1 MAEHAPGK
9 YLYDPSLAAA
19 ATFAALFGIS
29 TACHLF
35 QLCQSKTWYFI
46 PFFIGS
52 IFEVAGYASRCVNAT
67 ETPDWSLVPFII
79 QTLLPLLAPALFAA
93 SIYMILGRI
102 IRTLEAEQLSLIST
116 RWLTKIFVF
125 GDVFSFAVQCIGGG
139 ILSGA
144 DSKNTLERGQNVILV
159 GLGIQILF
167 FACFIA
173 AISLFHVRIIR
184 RPTTTSL
191 GAQVPWR
198 QFILI
203 LYFCS
208 ILILVRSVFRVAE
221 FAAGQDSVLQKSE
234 VYLYCLDTA
243 LMLICS
249 VTFNVWHPSGVVSS
263 RSPKANYTDI
273 ELENGQAQGTAPNS

>member
-1 MAEHAPGK
+1 MAENAPGK

-19 ATFAALFGIS
+19 ATSAAFFGIS
-29 TACHLF
+29 TVGHFF

-52 IFEVAGYASRCVNAT
+52 IFEAAGYVSRCVNAA

-102 IRTLEAEQLSLIST
+102 IRTLDAEQLSLISGEVVNQDF
-116 RWLTKIFVF
+116 RVWGHPII
-125 GDVFSFAVQCIGGG
+125 CGGG

-144 DSKNTLERGQNVILV
+144 DSKSTLEHGQNVILV

-173 AISLFHVRIIR
+173 AISLFHARIIR
-184 RPTTTSL
+184 QPTTDSL
-191 GAQVPWR
+191 GARVPWR
-198 QFILI
+198 QSILI

-208 ILILVRSVFRVAE
+208 VLILARSVFRVAE
-221 FAAGQDSVLQKSE
+221 FAGQDSVLQKSE
-234 VYLYCLDTA
+234 VYLYCSNTA
-243 LMLICS
+243 LVLICS
-249 VTFNVWHPSGVVSS
+249 VTFNVWHPRRVVTSHNA
-263 RSPKANYTDI
+263 KTNYTDI
-273 ELENGQAQGTAPNS
+273 ELESDQAQATAPNK